1 MSLLDKNIGIIGGGI
16 GGLASAIFFAK
27 FGSRVTIF
35 EKASEI
41 SEVGA
46 GIQIS
51 ANGINILSKLG
62 VYPDYL
68 EEVCFPDSIL
78 FKDYKAGKADH
89 RNPSITKT
97 STFPMCNCIA
107 LI

>member
-16 GGLASAIFFAK
+16 GGLACAIFFAK

-51 ANGINILSKLG
+51 ANGINILSKLKKH
-62 VYPDYL
+62 VMPKTYI
-68 EEVCFPDSIL
+68 FPI
-78 FKDYKAGKADH
+78 
-89 RNPSITKT
+89 NPELDRARAPTT
-97 STFPMCNCIA
+97 TE
-107 LI
+107 LR